1 MGEEAGCWC
10 FVLLQIFRR
19 LQIEE
24 GLEPWKETTEQTA
37 IRQRPAREKTRTIG
51 WSPNWLVAKPG
62 EDTGLC
68 FVDPKFDVDLCMV
81 DDMRAFT
88 SAWTGHS
95 YFGSRSP
102 RCPSHFP
109 ATIY

>member
-1 MGEEAGCWC
+1 MERDNRANCHSPEA
-10 FVLLQIFRR
+10 R
-19 LQIEE
+19 
-24 GLEPWKETTEQTA
+24 
-37 IRQRPAREKTRTIG
+37 AREDAHY
-51 WSPNWLVAKPG
+51 WLVAKPG